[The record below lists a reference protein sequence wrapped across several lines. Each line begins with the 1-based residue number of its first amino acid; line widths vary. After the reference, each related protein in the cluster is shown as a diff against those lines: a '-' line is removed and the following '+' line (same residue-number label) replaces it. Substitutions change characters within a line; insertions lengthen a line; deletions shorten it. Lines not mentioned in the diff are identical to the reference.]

1 MRKKLYS
8 SIVTFAVFCSMLFG
22 GAAPV
27 RAFDAEYLNG
37 EGMELGYSIINGYS
51 KLSAREGLCSFEK
64 AAVYCGLD
72 VTNPYIL
79 SLGLMYYLTH
89 GVDLDKAMTDNEYAL
104 EIIEGLDSLVK
115 AMGVSNPRAAA
126 LKRELS
132 GSGARIICSFDTA
145 GLFIISSPPEY
156 ARSLTENESV
166 DFVMADGKIP
176 PSMKDMNMD
185 GKSDKNDAPYIQSF
199 LADGLADEDG
209 DIEEYYKFACDIN
222 GDKELDI
229 LDAEELL
236 KNG

>member
-8 SIVTFAVFCSMLFG
+8 SIVAFAVFCSMLFG

-89 GVDLDKAMTDNEYAL
+89 GVDLDKAMTDNGFKPLPEEWWHFTLKDEPYPDTYFTFPINSEAL
-104 EIIEGLDSLVK
+104 
-115 AMGVSNPRAAA
+115 A
-126 LKRELS
+126 
-132 GSGARIICSFDTA
+132 
-145 GLFIISSPPEY
+145 
-156 ARSLTENESV
+156 
-166 DFVMADGKIP
+166 
-176 PSMKDMNMD
+176 
-185 GKSDKNDAPYIQSF
+185 Q
-199 LADGLADEDG
+199 
-209 DIEEYYKFACDIN
+209 
-222 GDKELDI
+222 
-229 LDAEELL
+229 
-236 KNG
+236 